1 MSYVIHT
8 DNMYFYTWTIV
19 WRLTPAIVY
28 NLQIKFLVAGRE
40 GLQRSGNTVFLAFT
54 YEPGGHTS
62 LHSPTILP
70 PPSPGEVGG
79 GGKVRIRGTVKQIK
93 RRPRS
98 TLKIHRINNKVE
110 WKVKYASLSYFTG

>member
-70 PPSPGEVGG
+70 PWAGRGG
-79 GGKVRIRGTVKQIK
+79 GGRARIRVIVQQICLIILFYWIK
-93 RRPRS
+93 
-98 TLKIHRINNKVE
+98 
-110 WKVKYASLSYFTG
+110 